1 MLTAV
6 IHSQMT
12 LYWPWSAN
20 ENHYFV
26 WS

>member
-12 LYWPWSAN
+12 LCWPWSAN
-20 ENHYFV
+20 ENHCFV